1 MKIEFVIAYL
11 STGSVFVPLGL
22 GIYQIKSLNTYSRSI
37 LLLLLCA
44 MLADAIS
51 YFLSRRSIS
60 TNWIGNTYLL
70 FQFNLFWIIYFNQ
83 LKKPRFLLLIALT
96 FLIYFFVDITF
107 FHSFFDFNT
116 HANSIASLILVGIA
130 VYYLYQLLN
139 NLPAENITKMPM
151 FWVSFA
157 VLCYY
162 GGTLVLFLMN
172 NLMLG
177 KYLAS
182 HRMLWI
188 LHNICNILKNIL
200 LAIALWQSYRNLKPS
215 L

>member
-1 MKIEFVIAYL
+1 
-11 STGSVFVPLGL
+11 
-22 GIYQIKSLNTYSRSI
+22 
-37 LLLLLCA
+37 
-44 MLADAIS
+44 
-51 YFLSRRSIS
+51 
-60 TNWIGNTYLL
+60 
-70 FQFNLFWIIYFNQ
+70 
-83 LKKPRFLLLIALT
+83 
-96 FLIYFFVDITF
+96 
-107 FHSFFDFNT
+107 
-116 HANSIASLILVGIA
+116 
-130 VYYLYQLLN
+130 
-139 NLPAENITKMPM
+139 M
-151 FWVSFA
+151 FWVTFA

>member
-1 MKIEFVIAYL
+1 MKIEFFIAYA
-11 STGSVFVPLGL
+11 STASVIVPLVPA
-22 GIYQIKSLNTYSRSI
+22 IYQARYLKTYSKLILI
-37 LLLLLCA
+37 LLICSLLTDVL
-44 MLADAIS
+44 S
-51 YFLSRRSIS
+51 YFLSREGIT
-60 TNWIGNTYLL
+60 TNWIVNAYLL
-70 FQFNLFWIIYFNQ
+70 VQFSLLWMIYFKE
-83 LKKPRFLLLIALT
+83 LSKPRPFVLIAT
-96 FLIYFFVDITF
+96 VFITYFFG
-107 FHSFFDFNT
+107 SFFFNDFFNFNT
-116 HANSIASLILVGIA
+116 HANSIAGLILVGIA
-130 VYYLYQLLN
+130 IYHLYHLLN
-139 NLPAENITKMPM
+139 ELPAANITNVPM
-151 FWVSFA
+151 FWVTFA